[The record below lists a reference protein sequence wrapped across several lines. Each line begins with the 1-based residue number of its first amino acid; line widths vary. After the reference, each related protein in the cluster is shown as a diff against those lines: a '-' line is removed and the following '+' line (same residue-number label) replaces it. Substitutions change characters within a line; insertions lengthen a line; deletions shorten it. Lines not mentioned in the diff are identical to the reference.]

1 MLQALNC
8 LVKRATSAY
17 FAINAT
23 ANDES
28 LGLVQGSGTRQLGTF
43 AQVEAMPYPD
53 SKFLGPGLWTIK

>member
-1 MLQALNC
+1 M
-8 LVKRATSAY
+8 KRATSAY